1 MGISLSEQICQAV
14 CCCGKPNPR
23 CIVVRSGPARPGP
36 VARAEWAGAATADAE
51 SNVGE
56 AWVSMGMNVFVHPG
70 VSHPVVCPRGWEW
83 VVGLP
88 GGVMDEL

>member
-1 MGISLSEQICQAV
+1 MLLWKTKSSLY
-14 CCCGKPNPR
+14 R
-23 CIVVRSGPARPGP
+23 RSIERVGGRAGRG
-36 VARAEWAGAATADAE
+36 AEWAGAATADAE